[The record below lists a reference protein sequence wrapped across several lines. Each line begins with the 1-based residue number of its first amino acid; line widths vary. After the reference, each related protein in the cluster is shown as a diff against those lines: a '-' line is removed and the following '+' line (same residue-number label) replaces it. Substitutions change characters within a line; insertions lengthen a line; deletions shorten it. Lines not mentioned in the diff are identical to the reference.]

1 MKLKYLHIIYILIG
15 ALSLFACSED
25 HLAEEQTV
33 ECCVR
38 MDWSNGRG
46 SGTRT
51 LSSLLENVPGD
62 PPRDL
67 AILSKDYPEVINV
80 KCNGKQFILSKPE
93 ELTPCPDHDGFYNGY
108 ISDYDIKDNEAKKG
122 VTATATIDGGKD
134 VLYSVA
140 EDVELDGLHLLFTM
154 HHSKA
159 LIRFGFRVHKDYDKI
174 RYIKV
179 TEIEFNDTPCSL
191 EEKVLNKDGY
201 LYVAYLYADPS
212 FNTSAQNTIKCT
224 YNIYDKDA
232 IFDGEYKMDD
242 ETLASHLTREGVTAT
257 NTFKF
262 SSLKDAGGSS
272 ISQLQ
277 SGYYYDLNVTI
288 NPDYLYVLSEHD
300 NKHITIQ

>member
-1 MKLKYLHIIYILIG
+1 MKLKNLHIIYILIG
-15 ALSLFACSED
+15 ALSFFACSED
-25 HLAEEQTV
+25 HVVEEQAV

-46 SGTRT
+46 GGTRT
-51 LSSLLENVPGD
+51 LSSLLAAEGEDLEID
-62 PPRDL
+62 P
-67 AILSKDYPEVINV
+67 KDYPEVINV
-80 KCNGKQFILSKPE
+80 KCNGKDFTLSKPE
-93 ELTPCPDHDGFYNGY
+93 ELEECSTHAGFYQGY
-108 ISDYDIKDNEAKKG
+108 ISSYELKDNEAKKG
-122 VTATATIDGGKD
+122 VTATASIDGGQD
-134 VLYSVA
+134 ELYSEV
-140 EDVELDGLHLLFTM
+140 EDVVLDGLHLLFTM

-159 LIRFGFRVHKDYDKI
+159 LLRFGFKVNKDYDKI
-174 RYIKV
+174 RYIVV
-179 TEIEFNDTPCSL
+179 TEIELNGTPCSL

-201 LYVAYLYADPS
+201 LYVAYLYADPFS
-212 FNTSAQNTIKCT
+212 FNTSDQNTIKCT

-277 SGYYYDLNVTI
+277 PGYYYDLNVTI

-300 NKHITIQ
+300 NKQHITIE